1 MATKPPQPAASAAPS
16 EDDPN
21 TAPTSPSNV
30 WLAGL
35 GALAKAQ
42 AEGSKAFEALVQ
54 QGVAMQNKTQALAKE
69 RMEAMA
75 QQATGGP
82 ASWNRLGG
90 IFEDR
95 VAQALHSLG
104 MPSSQELAALTARVE
119 ALEKQLNTTGQA
131 AKPAEVPSSPSRTR
145 KKSPPRA

>member
-1 MATKPPQPAASAAPS
+1 
-16 EDDPN
+16 
-21 TAPTSPSNV
+21 
-30 WLAGL
+30 
-35 GALAKAQ
+35 
-42 AEGSKAFEALVQ
+42 
-54 QGVAMQNKTQALAKE
+54 
-69 RMEAMA
+69 MEAMA